1 MTTYAER
8 PTLSQ
13 TRPTEPLS
21 KGRLIVKWMTTTDHK
36 VIGHLYLITS
46 FIWFLIGGVM
56 ALFMRAELARPG
68 LTSSLQ
74 CTESSCC

>member
-8 PTLSQ
+8 PTV
-13 TRPTEPLS
+13 TAPKVTEP
-21 KGRLIVKWMTTTDHK
+21 KNKARLIVKWMTTTDHK

-56 ALFMRAELARPG
+56 AL
-68 LTSSLQ
+68 
-74 CTESSCC
+74 